1 MFLGGVTLS
10 AIAER
15 GVIALGGGAAAPG
28 PVALEDPLG
37 QPCVVRSAPRRFGV
51 NELRKMGCFLGLEP
65 RKESDPGAG
74 CESSVRESLTPPS
87 P

>member
-28 PVALEDPLG
+28 PVALEAYIQVPSRLKG
-37 QPCVVRSAPRRFGV
+37 MSPSYGGNPVPPGGSSWPV
-51 NELRKMGCFLGLEP
+51 NMLQVN
-65 RKESDPGAG
+65 AY
-74 CESSVRESLTPPS
+74 
-87 P
+87 

>member
-28 PVALEDPLG
+28 PVALEAPLG
-37 QPCVVRSAPRRFGV
+37 QPCVGRSASANYSV
-51 NELRKMGCFLGLEP
+51 DAGLWP
-65 RKESDPGAG
+65 DPG
-74 CESSVRESLTPPS
+74 TPPVPGAYALS
-87 P
+87 TYR